1 MSLVESIL
9 KKNIKKLTSVKKDLS
24 TKYFLA
30 CYLMADTN
38 RTRLGRLSIS
48 SYVFSDFT
56 AGFLCFK
63 KAGLENGTHQINQP
77 LVIFDQ
83 SSS

>member
-30 CYLMADTN
+30 CFLMADTN

-63 KAGLENGTHQINQP
+63 KAGLEKWNPPNQSTFSH
-77 LVIFDQ
+77 I
-83 SSS
+83 

>member
-24 TKYFLA
+24 TKYFLG
-30 CYLMADTN
+30 CFLMADTN

-56 AGFLCFK
+56 AGFLN
-63 KAGLENGTHQINQP
+63 L
-77 LVIFDQ
+77 LV
-83 SSS
+83 

>member
-24 TKYFLA
+24 TKYLA
-30 CYLMADTN
+30 CFLMADTN

-56 AGFLCFK
+56 AGFLN
-63 KAGLENGTHQINQP
+63 L
-77 LVIFDQ
+77 LV
-83 SSS
+83 

>member
-30 CYLMADTN
+30 CFLMADTN

-48 SYVFSDFT
+48 SFVFSDFT

-63 KAGLENGTHQINQP
+63 KAGLEMEPTKSIN
-77 LVIFDQ
+77 L
-83 SSS
+83 